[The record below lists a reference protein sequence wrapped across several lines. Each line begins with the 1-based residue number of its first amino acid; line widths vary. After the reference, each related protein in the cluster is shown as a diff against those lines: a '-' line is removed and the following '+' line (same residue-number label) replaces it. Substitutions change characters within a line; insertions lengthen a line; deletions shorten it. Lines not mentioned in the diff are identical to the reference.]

1 MVLYAIVRI
10 RGTADVPT
18 DVEHAL
24 RLLRLVKPFHAVVYP
39 KSESLEGMLKV
50 VKDWVTWGEI
60 SRDVLKLLILK
71 RGRVVGGKP
80 ISEEDVKRVFRVD
93 SVDEL
98 VSALYEG
105 RILWHQYEDYVKPVF
120 RLHPPRGGFKGS
132 VKKPYG
138 SGGELGY
145 RGVEINSLL
154 TRLI

>member
-145 RGVEINSLL
+145 RGAEINSLL